1 MNDTSVTV
9 DPTRHLALYDAVPA
23 NAAALAEFGARTF
36 FESFAADNT
45 TEDMRRHLESAFS
58 SEKQR
63 REIEDPNID
72 TLILTDGNAR
82 WIGFAQLRAH
92 SVSEG
97 VPEQGSIELWR
108 FYVDK
113 SWHGQGVA
121 AALMAASRA
130 GSAIRLASLNTSV
143 APSTALMAAVT
154 DWVSPRRIAD
164 DDWRATASQ
173 RVARP
178 RSTGPDASGTRPR
191 MSATRITPTAK
202 EARQRLIRVVVE
214 TRRILPRLNRLPELE
229 P

>member
-121 AALMAASRA
+121 AALMAGVKLRAKRRGASTLWLGVWERNARA
-130 GSAIRLASLNTSV
+130 QAFYRKHGFGKVGSKVFVVGND
-143 APSTALMAAVT
+143 PQT
-154 DWVSPRRIAD
+154 DDVLLCHL
-164 DDWRATASQ
+164 Q
-173 RVARP
+173 
-178 RSTGPDASGTRPR
+178 
-191 MSATRITPTAK
+191 
-202 EARQRLIRVVVE
+202 
-214 TRRILPRLNRLPELE
+214 
-229 P
+229 